1 MQRTGLVAAVALLLA
16 ACAPQRPHVEA
27 PVTLPVFDAQ
37 VLTKPPAPGMGGCWH
52 ATFRP
57 ALFET
62 VTEQV
67 QTTPESRA
75 PTGEII
81 TPATFRSEVRTSQL
95 RPRQGIWFRSLCPQ
109 DGLEDPVFLA
119 SLQRALKARGLYS
132 GEIDGQ
138 LTAQTGTAIQAYQAH
153 SGLQSPVLSI
163 AAARA
168 LGLIVIDG

>member
-1 MQRTGLVAAVALLLA
+1 MHRIGQAAGMAALLA
-16 ACAPQRPHVEA
+16 ACTPQGPHVEP

-52 ATFRP
+52 ESLRP

-67 QTTPESRA
+67 QTAPERRDA
-75 PTGEII
+75 AGRLLA
-81 TPATFRSEVRTSQL
+81 PATFRSEVHQSQL
-95 RPRQGIWFRSLCPQ
+95 RPRQSIWFRTLCPQ
-109 DGLEDPVFLA
+109 DGLQDPIFLA
-119 SLQRALKARGLYS
+119 SLQRALKARGLYA
-132 GEIDGQ
+132 GQIDGQ
-138 LTAQTGTAIQAYQAH
+138 MTAQTGAAVQAYQSH